1 MQLEKNQ
8 ISSKLDIVILSLIVL
23 QVISVSISIALSSI
37 AFGAWI
43 ILWGF
48 QAVVY
53 RRDAFKGSIW
63 REIKPV
69 ALFMAFY
76 AIFEILSRVFAI
88 YPEGAL
94 LGVKRVL
101 IFLIFFAVIY
111 KVPDK
116 KTLHFIIFVLVCM
129 TSFISIYELIKFAI
143 LAPEAIP
150 QKGGFSETR
159 IDYLLYPLS
168 GAEIKLMVLMSIFPL
183 FFIKERFFV
192 ELKYLI
198 LLSIPIV
205 VSMYLTQSRNV
216 FLSFII
222 CLIIFGI
229 IKSPKYLL
237 IGAAAAVL
245 VFFLLPVEFTERYTS
260 IFSTSHGSNA
270 GRLVMWETGWRMFL
284 DHPFTGIGDNKI
296 MDYYAT
302 YRDSMTEWEH
312 SHLHSNIFMVLATTG
327 IFGFLSFLGL
337 FLTIFIKQIKFY
349 KQVTNETDKALIMGS
364 ILMFIAFNISGIF
377 EWSFGDHEVI
387 TVFFF
392 LVSVPFVIFKLMPKK
407 VNTN

>member
-53 RRDAFKGSIW
+53 RREAFKGSIW

-69 ALFMAFY
+69 ALFMALY
-76 AIFEILSRVFAI
+76 TVFEILSRVFAV
-88 YPEGAL
+88 YPDGAMI
-94 LGVKRVL
+94 GVKRVL
-101 IFLIFFAVIY
+101 LFLIFFAVIY

-116 KTLHFIIFVLVCM
+116 KTLHFIIFVLVCV

-150 QKGGFSETR
+150 ERGGFSETR

-168 GAEIKLMVLMSIFPL
+168 GAEIKVMVLMSILPL

-216 FLSFII
+216 FLAFVI

-229 IKSPKYLL
+229 MKSPKLL
-237 IGAAAAVL
+237 LAGAAAAVL
-245 VFFLLPVEFTERYTS
+245 IYLVVPSEYTDRYTS
-260 IFSTSHGSNA
+260 IFSLSHMSNST
-270 GRLVMWETGWRMFL
+270 RLVMWETGWRIFL
-284 DHPFTGIGDNKI
+284 DHPLTGIGDNNI

-302 YRDSMTEWEH
+302 YRDNLSDWEH
-312 SHLHSNIFMVLATTG
+312 SHLHSNIFMVLVTTG
-327 IFGFLSFLGL
+327 IFGFLSFIGL
-337 FLTIFIKQIKFY
+337 FLTIFIKQIKYY
-349 KQVTNETDKALIMGS
+349 KQVTNETDRALILGS